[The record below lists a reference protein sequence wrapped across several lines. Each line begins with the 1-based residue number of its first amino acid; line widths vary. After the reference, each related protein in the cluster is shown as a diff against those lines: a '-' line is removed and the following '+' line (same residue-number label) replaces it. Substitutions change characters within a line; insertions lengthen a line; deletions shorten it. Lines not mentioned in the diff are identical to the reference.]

1 MSADQALRQ
10 LDDAIA
16 SADPADRPGLVV
28 GLAARLAQLGAG
40 MAATAAVSAAGA
52 QGSGGPGGATE
63 NLEVAEA
70 ARRLGVSS
78 SYLYRHAQAL
88 PFTVRIGRRLLFNA
102 SALEKYVKSRTGR

>member
-40 MAATAAVSAAGA
+40 MAATAAVSAGA